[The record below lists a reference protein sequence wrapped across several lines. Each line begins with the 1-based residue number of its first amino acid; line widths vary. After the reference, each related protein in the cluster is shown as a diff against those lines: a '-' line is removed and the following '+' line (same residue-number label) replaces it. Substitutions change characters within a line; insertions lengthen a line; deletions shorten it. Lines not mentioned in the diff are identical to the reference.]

1 MKQMLIFMLN
11 ALLAA
16 GCIRLAISAALT
28 CGITDHPGNHKQHNT
43 PTPFVGGVGIFLA
56 LLITLVM
63 LVNTQPEETTKWLSL
78 GLGAGIMFATGFV
91 DDLKHL
97 NYKVR
102 LIIQTIVAL
111 IMILGGGV
119 VLSNLGGLIPN
130 LMLELGLLAIPFTIF
145 ATIGGINALNMID
158 GIDGLAGTLSF
169 ISLLLISAV
178 AFIIGDAANLTLA
191 IALAGSTAGF
201 LYFNLRYASRRRA
214 RVFLGDNGS
223 MLLGFLFAWLF
234 VDLSQSSDLAMTPV
248 TAIWLFAVPLM
259 DTLSVM
265 QRRIWLGKSPF
276 AADRHH
282 LHHLLL
288 RAGFLPQKVVF
299 FIASLHFLFGMIG
312 LAGWYHGISE
322 FIMLVG
328 FLLAYMAYFY
338 VTLRPWRFIPMMNR
352 LLVQFDTSLKF
363 TAPTASSAAF
373 FGSYSVKDIRTIF
386 QAIRDEINPKMEFYM
401 RAYKQHSD
409 CYALTLSILPPE
421 NGVLDG
427 EFERQIALLQQR
439 LIDNGPNIQ
448 LRQLTV
454 RDKGNEQKQNNQ
466 ENSADY
472 SRLPER
478 RQLDSKHLE
487 FEILFSK
494 QALGYQ
500 PDTESKRVFLNNALI
515 CQIDEPKRL
524 PENNEVIDPTP

>member
-1 MKQMLIFMLN
+1 MNQMLIFMLN

-16 GCIRLAISAALT
+16 GIIRLAISAALT
-28 CGITDHPGNHKQHNT
+28 HGITDHPGDHKQHDT

-56 LLITLVM
+56 LLIALIM
-63 LVNTQPEETTKWLSL
+63 LANTQPEETTKWLSL
-78 GLGAGIMFATGFV
+78 GLGASIMFATGFV

-119 VLSNLGGLIPN
+119 VLSNLGSLVPN

-158 GIDGLAGTLSF
+158 GVDGLAGTLSF

-178 AFIIGDAANLTLA
+178 AFIVGDLANLTLA
-191 IALAGSTAGF
+191 IALAGSTVGF
-201 LYFNLRYASRRRA
+201 LYFNLRYASQLRA

-234 VDLSQSSDLAMTPV
+234 VDLSQSSDLGMTPV
-248 TAIWLFAVPLM
+248 TAIWLFAIPLM

-299 FIASLHFLFGMIG
+299 FVASLHLLFGMIG
-312 LAGWYHGISE
+312 LAGWYLGISE
-322 FIMLVG
+322 FIMLIG
-328 FLLAYMAYFY
+328 FLLAYIAYFY
-338 VTLRPWRFIPMMNR
+338 LTLRPWCFIPMMNR
-352 LLVQFDTSLKF
+352 LLLQFDTRLKF
-363 TAPTASSAAF
+363 APTAHSTAF
-373 FGSYSVKDIRTIF
+373 FGSHSATDIQAIF
-386 QAIRDEINPKMEFYM
+386 QAIREEFNPKMELYM
-401 RAYKQHSD
+401 RVYKQHAD
-409 CYALTLSILPPE
+409 YYAMTLSILPPE

-439 LIDNGPNIQ
+439 FIDHGHNIQ

-454 RDKGNEQKQNNQ
+454 RDNKNEQKRNDQ

-472 SRLPER
+472 SRRSER
-478 RQLDSKHLE
+478 RQLDSKYLE

-494 QALGYQ
+494 QAVGYQ
-500 PDTESKRVFLNNALI
+500 LDTERVF
-515 CQIDEPKRL
+515 
-524 PENNEVIDPTP
+524 